1 MRYYLPISKE
11 KVLQAVARQGQ
22 WQCRFLVYSK
32 ISLIFM
38 VALIVTV
45 AGPIANR
52 AGITRAAAQGE
63 APPPTSA
70 GAYAQ
75 LSPEQLDRL
84 VAPVALYPDSLVAQI
99 LAASSFPSQIV
110 EADQWLK
117 SHPGQSPADLAA
129 QVDSQPWDP
138 SVKALIQFPN
148 VLDNLSSN
156 LGWTSEL
163 GDAYYNQPQDVMKAV
178 QEMRKKAKKA
188 GTLKPTPQ
196 LKVYDEGGE
205 TIIEPADPNIVYV
218 PAYDPWIV
226 YGYPILPWPNWVG
239 VPGIWW
245 DGPGIYFGV
254 GFNIFPFFG
263 FGWGWHAWGLD
274 WHHFGLLYNRGPYFA
289 RGPDFFDRRAYFGGP
304 RFNRPGGFRPML
316 PDRNVYRGFA
326 GPRGATGIRT
336 GAFSGFDHGGNVRS
350 FSARGQSSFGGFGR
364 GARGGGRR

>member
-1 MRYYLPISKE
+1 MHNYLSISRRQIPEAKR
-11 KVLQAVARQGQ
+11 KQFRSLVL
-22 WQCRFLVYSK
+22 SET
-32 ISLIFM
+32 SLL
-38 VALIVTV
+38 VALIVMGSIV
-45 AGPIANR
+45 AC
-52 AGITRAAAQGE
+52 AGILRAAAQGE
-63 APPPTSA
+63 APA

-75 LSPEQLDRL
+75 LSPEQLNRL
-84 VAPVALYPDSLVAQI
+84 VAPIALYPDSLVAQI

-110 EADQWLK
+110 EADQWLQT
-117 SHPGQSPADLAA
+117 HRGESPADLAA
-129 QVDSQPWDP
+129 EVDNQPWDP

-188 GTLKPTPQ
+188 GTLKSTPQ
-196 LKVYDEGGE
+196 LKVHDDGGE
-205 TIIEPADPNIVYV
+205 IVIEPADPNIVYV

-226 YGYPILPWPNWVG
+226 YGYPILPWPGWVA

-245 DGPGIYFGV
+245 DGPGIYFGF
-254 GFNIFPFFG
+254 GFNILPFFA

-274 WHHFGLLYNRGPYFA
+274 WHHYGLLFNRGPYFA

-304 RFNRPGGFRPML
+304 RFYRPGGFRPVL

-326 GPRGATGIRT
+326 GVRGAAGIRT
-336 GAFSGFDHGGNVRS
+336 GPFSGFDHGGNVRS
-350 FSARGQSSFGGFGR
+350 FSARGQSSFGGFH
-364 GARGGGRR
+364 GGGRR